1 MSVDIDLSAR
11 RRTIVRLPRLYA
23 KKRGHRRTGAREW
36 GALGDGLFHGTLLAA
51 GLFFGALLLSGV
63 AAPEWRINHEFRES
77 RGTVIAKGLARTTVV
92 DPPGTILS
100 SWRPCLL
107 LRYSVDGI
115 VQESWSDGP
124 TSQNTSDRA
133 TALRRLAAWKLGA
146 ETICWYDPAAP
157 RTVVLQRGYNWWL
170 WLLSLLLPG
179 ALVLIGGSGLVRGL
193 RAWGRSEEY
202 RAASAGLSEMLD
214 PLAQPALAAPG
225 YPAVPVWDDLVNSP
239 GTLLRYRLPIESPEN
254 WTLVGFGLFAL
265 LWNAVVV
272 VLAVGAGLDLLG
284 GRIDWWLFALLVPFL
299 GVGIGGVVLFVR
311 SLVFATAI
319 GPTQLEISDHPLI
332 PGRRYD
338 VLLAQGGTGTFQTL
352 TLTLELEEQATFR
365 QGTDTRTENMVVWKQ
380 PVAGFRDVTAAAHA
394 RLESRASIE
403 IPVDAMH
410 SFTSAHN
417 TVRWRLVVRGSPAR
431 WPAFCRTFPVVVF
444 PPETPVTSRRAA
456 VAVTHDGLASVEPSP

>member
-1 MSVDIDLSAR
+1 M
-11 RRTIVRLPRLYA
+11 RLPRLYA

-36 GALGDGLFHGTLLAA
+36 GAFGDGLFHGILLAA

-77 RGTVIAKGLARTTVV
+77 RGTVLAKGLARTTVV
-92 DPPGTILS
+92 DPTGTVLS

-107 LRYSVDGI
+107 LRYSVNGT
-115 VQESWSDGP
+115 VQESWSHGP
-124 TSQNTSDRA
+124 ASQNTSDRA
-133 TALRRLAAWKLGA
+133 AALRRLAAWTLGA

-157 RTVVLQRGYNWWL
+157 QTVVLQRGYNWWL

-202 RAASAGLSEMLD
+202 RASSAGLSEMLD

-299 GVGIGGVVLFVR
+299 GVGIGGIVLFVR

-365 QGTDTRTENMVVWKQ
+365 QGTDTRTEHLVVWKQ
-380 PVAGFRDVTAAAHA
+380 PVAGFRDVTVAADA
-394 RLESRASIE
+394 RLENRASIE
-403 IPVDAMH
+403 IPANAMH

-417 TVRWRLVVRGSPAR
+417 TVRWRLVVRGSPTR

-444 PPETPVTSRRAA
+444 PPEAPVTSRPAA
-456 VAVTHDGLASVEPSP
+456 VVATHDGSGSAELSP